1 MRKDHPL
8 ARFSHCPCCG
18 SPQFEVHD
26 ERAKHCAD
34 CGFTYYANAACAT
47 AAIIL
52 NEREEL
58 LAVRRALPP
67 AAGTLDLPGGFVNP
81 GETAEA
87 GIQREVRE
95 ETGGECLKVDYLFS
109 LPNMYEFSNFIV
121 HTTDLFFRCTLR
133 DVARL
138 SPADDAA
145 ELLWVPVCA
154 VCPADFGLPSIRA
167 GVNKWL
173 KMYHSNQ

>member
-1 MRKDHPL
+1 MTKNHPL
-8 ARFSHCPCCG
+8 ARFLHCPCCG

-26 ERAKHCAD
+26 ERAKRCAD
-34 CGFTYYANAACAT
+34 CGFTYYANAA
-47 AAIIL
+47 
-52 NEREEL
+52 
-58 LAVRRALPP
+58 

-154 VCPADFGLPSIRA
+154 VCPADFGLPSIRE

>member
-1 MRKDHPL
+1 MRIYLLRQRSLRYGSDYSQRTRGVARREACL
-8 ARFSHCPCCG
+8 A
-18 SPQFEVHD
+18 
-26 ERAKHCAD
+26 
-34 CGFTYYANAACAT
+34 
-47 AAIIL
+47 
-52 NEREEL
+52 
-58 LAVRRALPP
+58 P

-154 VCPADFGLPSIRA
+154 VCPADFGLPSIRE

>member
-1 MRKDHPL
+1 M
-8 ARFSHCPCCG
+8 
-18 SPQFEVHD
+18 HD
-26 ERAKHCAD
+26 ERAKRCAD

-154 VCPADFGLPSIRA
+154 VCPADFGLPSIRE